1 MISAFAVGCIAGFL
15 IAIPP
20 GPVSV
25 TTIARSIEH
34 DRQTGLMVGLGAV
47 VSETMYAALGF
58 FGVKF
63 IYAAGLEAPLQ
74 VVSFGIVTYMG
85 ARYAFLEQT
94 VSLESVKKS
103 PRGRNSLWLGLA
115 LSITTPTIGA
125 AYFVV
130 AGSVQSYA
138 LFESTAVNNVLAS
151 VGAGAG
157 SLMWLLL
164 LIAGVGKMR
173 KSFGVESVRNIARM
187 AGILLLIVGSYLGYA
202 IVARY

>member
-1 MISAFAVGCIAGFL
+1 MITAFAVGCIAGFL

-58 FGVKF
+58 FGVKLIF
-63 IYAAGLEAPLQ
+63 TAGFETTLQ
-74 VVSFGIVTYMG
+74 IISFVIVTYMG
-85 ARYAFLEQT
+85 ARYAFLAKT
-94 VSLESVKKS
+94 ISLEPVKNS
-103 PRGRNSLWLGLA
+103 QRGRNSLWLGLA
-115 LSITTPTIGA
+115 LSITTPTIGV

-130 AGSVQSYA
+130 AAGVQTQA
-138 LFESTAVNNVLAS
+138 LFESTTVNNVLAS

-164 LIAGVGKMR
+164 LIAGVGKLR
-173 KSFGVESVRNIARM
+173 RSFGVESVRNIARL
-187 AGILLLIVGSYLGYA
+187 AGVLLLIVSSYLGYA
-202 IVARY
+202 IVTRL